1 MTGKVHVKHMSQ
13 ARRLQQNVERSAGQ
27 GKTKRHE
34 SPRKVV
40 IHVAPDVSDLAV
52 AALAALAMRV
62 MKMGDGE
69 LREFIKRV
77 RRS

>member
-13 ARRLQQNVERSAGQ
+13 ARRLQQNVEQGAGH
-27 GKTKRHE
+27 GKPKPGE

-40 IHVAPDVSDLAV
+40 IHVAPDVAPETV